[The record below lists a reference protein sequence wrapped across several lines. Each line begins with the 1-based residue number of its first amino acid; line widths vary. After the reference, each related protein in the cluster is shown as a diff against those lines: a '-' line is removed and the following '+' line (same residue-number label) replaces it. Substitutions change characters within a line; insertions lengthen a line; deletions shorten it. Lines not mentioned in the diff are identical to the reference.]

1 MGEETWKQQIKI
13 KYLGGIKMNE
23 LLNNIGIIIFVFI
36 FFIFCT
42 TAALLDE
49 KFDIFRKLKRK

>member
-1 MGEETWKQQIKI
+1 
-13 KYLGGIKMNE
+13 MNE